1 MFAAAVREAT
11 REYPQGGGW
20 RVHGRSETVKG
31 HGLGLDNVHV
41 AVDDHSRF
49 AYVEV
54 LPDEK
59 GPT

>member
-1 MFAAAVREAT
+1 MLLRYVKQLGNI
-11 REYPQGGGW
+11 PQGGGW

-41 AVDDHSRF
+41 AVVDHSRF